1 MKNIP
6 SVRPE
11 DQIMTVKEV
20 AAYLRVHPCTIYRL
34 LRQGMLPAFRVG
46 ADWRFRQADI
56 LAWPRAQS
64 GAAAEQPS
72 ARSHPAR
79 APAPTRAAR

>member
-20 AAYLRVHPCTIYRL
+20 AAYLRVHPTTIYRL

-46 ADWRFRQADI
+46 ADWRFRQTDI
-56 LAWPRAQS
+56 VAWPREQS
-64 GAAAEQPS
+64 GAAAEKTS
-72 ARSHPAR
+72 AGGHPAR